1 MKNIEISGVRAIYF
15 SPTGST
21 KTITEYVAKGLAEL
35 FGVPMRSTSYT
46 LPGERA
52 RALASMEL
60 SHREDGEERLQS
72 TAKPLQ
78 NVPGVFAPGELVVWG
93 TPTYAGRIPNKTLD
107 FVREILTTRAKLEN
121 ASNIG
126 KAVNA
131 ESDKAAGGIEASPN
145 AGSDKSIAGNLMI
158 PIAVYGNRSFDN
170 CLAELGGLMKKG
182 GHLPVAGIAMPTRHT
197 FSKTLGAGRPDS
209 ADFKALDDFCVKIKH
224 KLMDM
229 AVAPVAFPGE
239 EEPERYYV
247 PKRLDGEPAVFLK
260 AKPQLHPE
268 KCTGCGACAAV
279 CPMGSI
285 TFADSKASSGDDNA
299 GISVDKEI
307 QRSSEIIAN
316 MPEFPGICIKCQACI
331 QHCQNGA
338 LYFDDADFL
347 SHVAMLEANFA
358 KEHKEPQLFL

>member
-1 MKNIEISGVRAIYF
+1 
-15 SPTGST
+15 
-21 KTITEYVAKGLAEL
+21 
-35 FGVPMRSTSYT
+35 
-46 LPGERA
+46 
-52 RALASMEL
+52 MEL
-60 SHREDGEERLQS
+60 SHREDSEERLQS

-107 FVREILTTRAKLEN
+107 FVREILTT
-121 ASNIG
+121 
-126 KAVNA
+126 
-131 ESDKAAGGIEASPN
+131 
-145 AGSDKSIAGNLMI
+145 IAGNMMVA
-158 PIAVYGNRSFDN
+158 IAVYGNRSFDN

-182 GHLPVAGIAMPTRHT
+182 GHLPIAGIAMPTRHT
-197 FSKTLGAGRPDS
+197 FSKTLGVGRPDS
-209 ADFKALDDFCVKIKH
+209 ADFKTLDDFCVKIKH

-229 AVAPVAFPGE
+229 PVAPVAFPGE

-268 KCTGCGACAAV
+268 KCTGCGTCAAV

-299 GISVDKEI
+299 GISADKEI

-316 MPEFPGICIKCQACI
+316 LPAFPGICIKCQACI
-331 QHCQNGA
+331 QYCQNSA

-347 SHVAMLEANFA
+347 SHVAMLEANFT
-358 KEHKEPQLFL
+358 KERKEPQLFL

>member
-1 MKNIEISGVRAIYF
+1 MKNVEISGVRAVYF

-35 FGVPMRSTSYT
+35 LGVPMRSTSYT
-46 LPGERA
+46 LPGERE
-52 RALASMEL
+52 RALTSMGL
-60 SHREDGEERLQS
+60 SHREGSEERLQS
-72 TAKPLQ
+72 TAKSLQ

-107 FVREILTTRAKLEN
+107 FVREILTTRAKSEAL
-121 ASNIG
+121 ADSVD
-126 KAVNA
+126 KAVKEISTAVNS
-131 ESDKAAGGIEASPN
+131 ESDKPVF
-145 AGSDKSIAGNLMI
+145 GNLMI

-182 GHLPVAGIAMPTRHT
+182 GYLPVAGIAMPTRHT

-239 EEPERYYV
+239 EEPEKYYV

-260 AKPQLHPE
+260 AKPQLDRE

-316 MPEFPGICIKCQACI
+316 LPEFPGICIKCQACI

-338 LYFDDADFL
+338 LYFDDPDFL
-347 SHVAMLEANFA
+347 SHVAMLEANFT
-358 KEHKEPQLFL
+358 KERKEPQLFL

>member
-1 MKNIEISGVRAIYF
+1 MKNVEISGVRAIYF

-35 FGVPMRSTSYT
+35 LGVSMKSTSYT

-52 RALASMEL
+52 RALTSMEL
-60 SHREDGEERLQS
+60 SHREDSGERLQS

-78 NVPGVFAPGELVVWG
+78 KVPGVFAPGELVVWG

-107 FVREILTTRAKLEN
+107 FVREILTTRAKSEALADSVDKVVKEI
-121 ASNIG
+121 ST
-126 KAVNA
+126 AVNS
-131 ESDKAAGGIEASPN
+131 ESDKSVFR
-145 AGSDKSIAGNLMI
+145 NLMI

-182 GHLPVAGIAMPTRHT
+182 GYLPVAGIAMPTRHT
-197 FSKTLGAGRPDS
+197 FSKTLGVGRPNA

-229 AVAPVAFPGE
+229 VVAPVAFPGE
-239 EEPERYYV
+239 EEPERYYT
-247 PKRLDGEPAVFLK
+247 PLRADGEPAKFLK
-260 AKPQLHPE
+260 AKPQLDAE
-268 KCTGCGACAAV
+268 KCSSCGTCAAV

-285 TFADSKASSGDDNA
+285 EIGGAKANSDDAAAVPGRAVNLPA
-299 GISVDKEI
+299 
-307 QRSSEIIAN
+307 
-316 MPEFPGICIKCQACI
+316 FPGICIKCQACI
-331 QHCQNGA
+331 QHCPNGA

-358 KEHKEPQLFL
+358 KERKEPQLFL

>member
-1 MKNIEISGVRAIYF
+1 MKNVEISGVRAVYF

-21 KTITEYVAKGLAEL
+21 KIITEYVAKGLAEL
-35 FGVPMRSTSYT
+35 LGVPMRSTSYT

-60 SHREDGEERLQS
+60 SHREDGGERLQS

-107 FVREILTTRAKLEN
+107 FVREILTTRAKSEALADSVDKVVKEI
-121 ASNIG
+121 ST
-126 KAVNA
+126 AVNS
-131 ESDKAAGGIEASPN
+131 ESDKSVFR
-145 AGSDKSIAGNLMI
+145 NLMI

-197 FSKTLGAGRPDS
+197 FSKTLGAGRPNA

-239 EEPERYYV
+239 EEPERYYT
-247 PKRLDGEPAVFLK
+247 PLRADGEPAKFLK

-268 KCTGCGACAAV
+268 KCTGCGTCAAV

-285 TFADSKASSGDDNA
+285 EIGGAKANSDDVAAVPGRAVNLPA
-299 GISVDKEI
+299 
-307 QRSSEIIAN
+307 
-316 MPEFPGICIKCQACI
+316 FPGICIKCQACI

-358 KEHKEPQLFL
+358 KERKEPQLFL

>member
-1 MKNIEISGVRAIYF
+1 MKNVEISGVRAVYF

-35 FGVPMRSTSYT
+35 LGVPMRSTSYT
-46 LPGERA
+46 LPGERE
-52 RALASMEL
+52 RALTSMEL
-60 SHREDGEERLQS
+60 SHQEDSEERLQS
-72 TAKPLQ
+72 TAKSLQ

-107 FVREILTTRAKLEN
+107 FVREILTTRAKSEAL
-121 ASNIG
+121 ADSVD
-126 KAVNA
+126 KAVKEISAAVNS
-131 ESDKAAGGIEASPN
+131 ESDESVFR
-145 AGSDKSIAGNLMI
+145 NLMI

-182 GHLPVAGIAMPTRHT
+182 GYLPVAGIAMPTRHT

-239 EEPERYYV
+239 EEPERYYA
-247 PKRLDGEPAVFLK
+247 PLRADGEPAKFLK

-268 KCTGCGACAAV
+268 KCTGCRTCAAV

-316 MPEFPGICIKCQACI
+316 LPIFPGICIKCQACI

-338 LYFDDADFL
+338 LYFDDPDFL

-358 KEHKEPQLFL
+358 KERKEPQLFL

>member
-1 MKNIEISGVRAIYF
+1 MKNVEISGVRAVYF

-35 FGVPMRSTSYT
+35 LGVSMRSTSYT

-52 RALASMEL
+52 RALTSMEL
-60 SHREDGEERLQS
+60 SHREDSEERLQS

-107 FVREILTTRAKLEN
+107 FVREILTT
-121 ASNIG
+121 
-126 KAVNA
+126 
-131 ESDKAAGGIEASPN
+131 
-145 AGSDKSIAGNLMI
+145 IAGNLMVA
-158 PIAVYGNRSFDN
+158 IAVYGNRSFDN

-239 EEPERYYV
+239 EEPEKYYV

-268 KCTGCGACAAV
+268 KCTGCGTCAAV

-299 GISVDKEI
+299 GISADKEI

-316 MPEFPGICIKCQACI
+316 LPIFPGICIKCQACI

-338 LYFDDADFL
+338 LYFDDPDFL
-347 SHVAMLEANFA
+347 SHIAMLEANFT
-358 KEHKEPQLFL
+358 KERKEPQLFL